1 MKNTMIKKTIVKRR
15 KLSVISFALFLVSF
29 ITLLAIFVP
38 SKTVTSYK
46 DLSYCNT
53 IAIPSHAPDSS
64 SYDELCLSSYLPY
77 PDLIIY
83 RVSQLLAIS
92 RKLPYRLIRN
102 LPAFYRSQFFI
113 PSLIPVSLDEGWIS
127 SEFGM
132 RIHPISGK
140 KLMHT
145 GIDFAVDKGIP
156 VRAAAEGKVI
166 FAGKNGGY
174 GLIVKVDHQNGIES
188 WYAHNSELKVQKGDF
203 VKKGEIIAI
212 SGATGYTTGEHLH
225 YEVRFN
231 GKPINPRIYLPEVIV
246 EGGKERKDKT
256 KIGSSTDK

>member
-1 MKNTMIKKTIVKRR
+1 MIKKTIVKR
-15 KLSVISFALFLVSF
+15 KNFSIISFALFLISFVS
-29 ITLLAIFVP
+29 LLAIFVP
-38 SKTVTSYK
+38 SRTITSYK

-53 IAIPSHAPDSS
+53 IAIPSYAPDSA

-77 PDLIIY
+77 PDLITY
-83 RVSQLLAIS
+83 RISQLLSIS
-92 RKLPYRLIRN
+92 RKLPYQLIRN

-113 PSLIPVSLDEGWIS
+113 PSLIPVSLDKGWIS

-140 KLMHT
+140 ELMHT
-145 GIDFAVDKGIP
+145 GIDLAVDKGTH

-166 FAGKNGGY
+166 FAGKNEGY
-174 GLIVKVDHQNGIES
+174 GLIVKVDHQNGIET
-188 WYAHNSELKVQKGDF
+188 WYAHNSELKVQKGDL
-203 VKKGEIIAI
+203 VKKGEIIAL
-212 SGATGYTTGEHLH
+212 SGATGYTIGEHLH

-246 EGGKERKDKT
+246 EGGKEQKHKT
-256 KIGSSTDK
+256 KIGSSTDR